1 MTSSIASNQSLVI
14 KQIMRLLDLDPNVIS
29 GFSLH
34 ASVDSLPVLKVTKF
48 IMETGET
55 ETKKYKLTWEEL
67 IEDVPEEEIE
77 Q

>member
-1 MTSSIASNQSLVI
+1 MTSIASNQSSVI
-14 KQIMRLLDLDPNVIS
+14 KQIMRLLDLDPKNVS

-34 ASVDSLPVLKVTKF
+34 ASFDTVPILKVTKY